1 MRTGSLKLPR
11 SSETATKVLPE
22 STLVAVTVTPGSTA
36 PVESVTVPVM
46 TESCA
51 YPGVGS
57 ATIIPNTSSDPRTLH
72 VLMVIAPPAM
82 GFRYDMFT
90 ADRERCTD
98 TKWPGLYSYPGGVS
112 TDLTRSPCNSESGD
126 CTSSRS

>member
-1 MRTGSLKLPR
+1 MRTGRRKLPR
-11 SSETATKVLPE
+11 SSVVATKVLPD
-22 STLVAVTVTPGSTA
+22 STLVAVTVTPGRTA

-51 YPGVGS
+51 YPGAGS
-57 ATIIPNTSSDPRTLH
+57 ATMIPSTSSDPRTLH

-90 ADRERCTD
+90 ADREMGAD
-98 TKWPGLYSYPGGVS
+98 TKWADSTPTPEECCLLY
-112 TDLTRSPCNSESGD
+112 T
-126 CTSSRS
+126 